1 MHESTAPARGSVAD
15 RKLALRAR
23 DGDRLAF
30 GVLYL
35 AHHEVAWR
43 MACATTAFSADAEIA
58 LVEGFARVFGALPDV
73 LDAEFVFRP
82 LLLASV
88 RTRAAARL
96 TPPGRR
102 DARAGRPCPGPP

>member
-43 MACATTAFSADAEIA
+43 MACATTAFSAHAEIA
-58 LVEGFARVFGALPDV
+58 LVQGFARVFGAPPDV
-73 LDAEFVFRP
+73 LDQEVAFPP
-82 LLLASV
+82 LLLAPV
-88 RTRAAARL
+88 RHVAVERLPPTRL
-96 TPPGRR
+96 
-102 DARAGRPCPGPP
+102 